1 MDCSTNDAA
10 SDVAHDSP
18 ENSGSCSDDDVPLP
32 KKPHR
37 KGKQSRGNGHR
48 AASKSAKNKSA
59 TDDSS
64 DDEPLT
70 KKKTPAKKPEKKG
83 TKSSKSNGTND
94 KKAAVSDINSDDG
107 SDKGK
112 IGRKSC
118 KGAKKSS
125 PSPPKKSEGDTES
138 ESEVHSSADDET
150 FCEVPKKTYPRRK
163 ASAPPRVIKSQRNA
177 GRGKVKYVETS
188 SDNSDD
194 KPLPFARVTKGPI
207 EPMSSPEGKK
217 TKPKGKSPK
226 EDPSYSDSRSE
237 EDDDDDDDDKPLVKL
252 AAKKKKK
259 PGKKNAKK
267 ATASPGRELRKRRG
281 LSDES
286 SDYEP
291 SSNIGKKK
299 RTGKRS
305 PKKPKASPRK
315 KKKATPKKPRKK
327 SESESEPSSHSSDD
341 EPLTKAATHPQVTKI
356 LDIILERCDGEETGD
371 AGSLKKPR
379 KETQNDGKMSR
390 EESEESPEEE

>member
-237 EDDDDDDDDKPLVKL
+237 EDDDDDDDKPLVKL

-356 LDIILERCDGEETGD
+356 LDIILEV
-371 AGSLKKPR
+371 
-379 KETQNDGKMSR
+379 
-390 EESEESPEEE
+390 

>member
-207 EPMSSPEGKK
+207 EPMSSPEAKK

-237 EDDDDDDDDKPLVKL
+237 EDDDDDDDKPLVKL